1 MEATAWIIGL
11 WLAFGATHAGLSS
24 LAWRPRLVARLGER
38 GFLGVYSALAF
49 ATFVPLCWVYVASR
63 HAGPLLWSVALGAAL
78 VWVLYVAMGAAFVLV
93 AAGLLQPTPAS
104 LGSSGDA
111 TVRGVHRLTRHPLF
125 MGIGLFGAL
134 HLVLLPAVFAS
145 DAAFFVGFP
154 LFSLLGC
161 WHQDRRKLSSQ
172 GPAFRD
178 FVAQTSFLPFLT
190 RGGLQGVRE
199 LPPWVIAV
207 GIASTVVLRWLHEP
221 LFR

>member
-161 WHQDRRKLSSQ
+161 WHQDRRKLATA
-172 GPAFRD
+172 GEDFR
-178 FVAQTSFLPFLT
+178 AWHAATPFLPFTGRETL
-190 RGGLQGVRE
+190 RGLRE
-199 LPPWVIAV
+199 LPPLVVAL
-207 GIASTVVLRWLHEP
+207 GIALTYGLRWLHGP
-221 LFR
+221 LFH